1 MLYSEKTMKRI
12 CRATLLLLAAIMLCG
27 NLSAQTAIRAEARLD
42 STRMLI
48 GDQTRLHLSVSGKT
62 LPSLLLPQPCDTCLT
77 GLEIIRRLPA
87 DTLREGN
94 STTLSQDWIL
104 TGFDSGRFEIPAL
117 AIFSTDSHLLAET
130 DPLWLEVNTIP
141 VDTNLA
147 IKDIKEPLQAPLT
160 LKEIAV
166 FIGLGIAGLAVL
178 AVIIYLINRLLKR
191 KKQPVDVKRRKPDE
205 PAHLIAL
212 RALEALRQKKLW
224 QEGRHKEYYSELSD
238 ILRNYMYN
246 RWDIPAMEMVSDEVL
261 EALEQLHTEK
271 SLLNQLRTSLRTA
284 DSVKFAK
291 ACPLPDENSQA
302 FQAVYDFVTATKAE
316 EKPSEKEGGKA
327 DA

>member
-316 EKPSEKEGGKA
+316 DKPVEKEGGKA
-327 DA
+327 NA

>member
-1 MLYSEKTMKRI
+1 MTAWMLS
-12 CRATLLLLAAIMLCG
+12 G

-42 STRMLI
+42 SARMLI
-48 GDQTRLHLSVSGKT
+48 GDQTRLHISVSGKT

-77 GLEIIRRLPA
+77 GLEIIKCLPA
-87 DTLREGN
+87 DTQHNGN
-94 STTLSQDWIL
+94 GTIISQDWIL
-104 TGFDSGRFEIPAL
+104 TGFDSGRFEIPPF
-117 AIFSTDSHLLAET
+117 AIFGTDSNLLAVT

-160 LKEIAV
+160 WKEIGF

-178 AVIIYLINRLLKR
+178 VGIFFLIHRLLKR
-191 KKQPVDVKRRKPDE
+191 KKQPADVKRRKPEE
-205 PAHLIAL
+205 PAHVIAL
-212 RALEALRQKKLW
+212 RALEELRLKKLW
-224 QEGRHKEYYSELSD
+224 QEGRHKQYHSELSD

-261 EALEQLHTEK
+261 GALERLHTEK
-271 SLLNQLRTSLRTA
+271 GLLSQLQTALRTA

-302 FQAVYDFVTATKAE
+302 FQAVYDFVKATAAETQPTETK
-316 EKPSEKEGGKA
+316 GGDA

>member
-1 MLYSEKTMKRI
+1 M
-12 CRATLLLLAAIMLCG
+12 LLAAWMLAG

-191 KKQPVDVKRRKPDE
+191 KMAKFTC
-205 PAHLIAL
+205 LI
-212 RALEALRQKKLW
+212 
-224 QEGRHKEYYSELSD
+224 
-238 ILRNYMYN
+238 I
-246 RWDIPAMEMVSDEVL
+246 
-261 EALEQLHTEK
+261 
-271 SLLNQLRTSLRTA
+271 TSR
-284 DSVKFAK
+284 
-291 ACPLPDENSQA
+291 
-302 FQAVYDFVTATKAE
+302 
-316 EKPSEKEGGKA
+316 
-327 DA
+327 

>member
-1 MLYSEKTMKRI
+1 M
-12 CRATLLLLAAIMLCG
+12 LLAAIMLCG
-27 NLSAQTAIRAEARLD
+27 KISAQTAIRAEARLD

-48 GDQTRLHLSVSGKT
+48 GDQTGLHLTITGSK
-62 LPSLLLPQPCDTCLT
+62 LPSLLLPQPCDTFAIY
-77 GLEIIRRLPA
+77 GA
-87 DTLREGN
+87 D
-94 STTLSQDWIL
+94 SS
-104 TGFDSGRFEIPAL
+104 
-117 AIFSTDSHLLAET
+117 LLAET
-130 DPLWLEVNTIP
+130 EPLLLEINTIP

-147 IKDIKEPLQAPLT
+147 IKDIKAPLQAPLT
-160 LKEIAV
+160 WKEIGF
-166 FIGLGIAGLAVL
+166 FIGIGAAVL
-178 AVIIYLINRLLKR
+178 ALLAGIIYLIYRLSR
-191 KKQPVDVKRRKPDE
+191 KKRQPTGGKREKPEE
-205 PAHLIAL
+205 PAHIIAL
-212 RALEALRQKKLW
+212 RALEELRLKKLW

-271 SLLNQLRTSLRTA
+271 ALLNQLRTSLRTA

-316 EKPSEKEGGKA
+316 DKPVEKEGGKA
-327 DA
+327 NA

>member
-1 MLYSEKTMKRI
+1 MTAWMLS
-12 CRATLLLLAAIMLCG
+12 G

-42 STRMLI
+42 SARMLI

-77 GLEIIRRLPA
+77 GLEIIKRLPA
-87 DTLREGN
+87 DTQHNGN
-94 STTLSQDWIL
+94 GTIISQDWIL
-104 TGFDSGRFEIPAL
+104 TGFDSGRFEIPPF
-117 AIFSTDSHLLAET
+117 AIFGTDSNLLAVT

-160 LKEIAV
+160 WKEIGF

-178 AVIIYLINRLLKR
+178 VGIFFLIHRLLKR
-191 KKQPVDVKRRKPDE
+191 KKQPADVKRRKPEE
-205 PAHLIAL
+205 PAHVIAL
-212 RALEALRQKKLW
+212 RALEELRLKKLW
-224 QEGRHKEYYSELSD
+224 QEGRHKQYHSELSD

-261 EALEQLHTEK
+261 GALERLHTEK
-271 SLLNQLRTSLRTA
+271 GLLSQLQTALRTA

-302 FQAVYDFVTATKAE
+302 FQAVYDFVKATAAETQPTETK
-316 EKPSEKEGGKA
+316 GGDA

>member
-48 GDQTRLHLSVSGKT
+48 GDQTGLHLTITGSK

-77 GLEIIRRLPA
+77 GLEIIKRMPA
-87 DTLREGN
+87 DTQRNGN
-94 STTLSQDWIL
+94 GTIISQQWIL

-130 DPLWLEVNTIP
+130 DPLWLEVSTIP

-147 IKDIKEPLQAPLT
+147 IKDIKDPLQAPLT

-224 QEGRHKEYYSELSD
+224 QEGRHKAYHSELSD

-246 RWDIPAMEMVSDEVL
+246 RWDIPAMEMVSDEIL
-261 EALEQLHTEK
+261 EALEAKAIAPQ
-271 SLLNQLRTSLRTA
+271 LLNAIRTALRTA

>member
-1 MLYSEKTMKRI
+1 M
-12 CRATLLLLAAIMLCG
+12 LLAAWMLAG

-130 DPLWLEVNTIP
+130 DPLWLEVSTIP

-224 QEGRHKEYYSELSD
+224 QEGRHKAYHSELSD

-246 RWDIPAMEMVSDEVL
+246 RWDIPAMEMVSDEIL
-261 EALEQLHTEK
+261 EALEAKAIAPQ
-271 SLLNQLRTSLRTA
+271 LLNAIRTALRTA

-316 EKPSEKEGGKA
+316 DKPVEKEGGKA
-327 DA
+327 NA